1 MSKLNLLKP
10 DLKNL
15 YTYVYTGSFLIL
27 ISSLDVFL
35 NSFFDINITS
45 FLPQLISFILP
56 LIIGLIGL
64 HFIRI
69 EFTGI
74 KKLDLLNKHINT
86 NNFNAILTL
95 LVIFII
101 IKSIPPMLDWFILEA
116 NFVGNSKDDCT
127 GDGACCLLVCNT
139 EVVRSKWHS
148 TGDRPSAHWRQTRA
162 AGSVPIPLAT
172 RCASFR
178 PGHKYSSRGTTHWPI
193 VCTLRPQALRVDRV
207 VVAVY
212 AVSE

>member
-74 KKLDLLNKHINT
+74 KNLDLLNKHINT
-86 NNFNAILTL
+86 NNFNALLTL
-95 LVIFII
+95 SIVFVIICLNDTMD
-101 IKSIPPMLDWFILEA
+101 SIVFFVKIYLNYTFVIWGDLDNLM
-116 NFVGNSKDDCT
+116 
-127 GDGACCLLVCNT
+127 
-139 EVVRSKWHS
+139 
-148 TGDRPSAHWRQTRA
+148 
-162 AGSVPIPLAT
+162 
-172 RCASFR
+172 
-178 PGHKYSSRGTTHWPI
+178 
-193 VCTLRPQALRVDRV
+193 
-207 VVAVY
+207 
-212 AVSE
+212 